1 MIVYDII
8 RPILELMVVIPGM
21 ILAYLPVKSYMKQ
34 PLGRIV
40 SWMLPL
46 LLGAC
51 VICGGISYRLND
63 SVGILLLL
71 VAASAMVIYHRT
83 LKNFAMEIG
92 QLFFWR
98 FSAVFACVNSYFKSS
113 KCKADSRFEYNTK

>member
-1 MIVYDII
+1 MIVCDII

-34 PLGRIV
+34 PVGRIV
-40 SWMLPL
+40 SLMLPL

-63 SVGILLLL
+63 SVGILLLF
-71 VAASAMVIYHRT
+71 VAASAWLFITER
-83 LKNFAMEIG
+83 LKFRYGNRSA
-92 QLFFWR
+92 FFWR
-98 FSAVFACVNSYFKSS
+98 SAPYLPVLTAFQ
-113 KCKADSRFEYNTK
+113 EQ

>member
-83 LKNFAMEIG
+83 LKIS
-92 QLFFWR
+92 LWKSVSIFWR
-98 FSAVFACVNSYFKSS
+98 SAPYLPVLIAFQ
-113 KCKADSRFEYNTK
+113 EQ

>member
-34 PLGRIV
+34 PVGRIV
-40 SWMLPL
+40 SLMLPL

-71 VAASAMVIYHRT
+71 VAASAIRMMTVSPAVRRQ
-83 LKNFAMEIG
+83 A
-92 QLFFWR
+92 
-98 FSAVFACVNSYFKSS
+98 SARGRPPAACTCS
-113 KCKADSRFEYNTK
+113 